1 MGGSYF
7 PGDCNS
13 DGNLDLS
20 DGVCLL
26 SHLFMGRPAEL
37 PCEGTGSTRLSDYN
51 GDSTVDLSD
60 GVGVLIYL
68 FQGGSPHTEG
78 VECKIV
84 QGCPNACN

>member
-1 MGGSYF
+1 M
-7 PGDCNS
+7 
-13 DGNLDLS
+13 
-20 DGVCLL
+20 
-26 SHLFMGRPAEL
+26 
-37 PCEGTGSTRLSDYN
+37 SDYN
-51 GDSTVDLSD
+51 GDSNVDLSD